1 MKTPF
6 NLSLRSGP
14 IGGLQLWFTWHLY
27 FLLIFFKY
35 NYCLSFLDQTHMQK
49 GASEEVKG
57 GARHPR
63 PRGPTS
69 AKKTPPRLQ
78 AVMTPSVYTGV
89 LVPCNIC
96 KSAIRTSILTFL
108 SSSPL
113 VYYNTILLLRDP
125 DPVCVHKMLTH
136 KTLFFFVFKKPSG
149 MRKNWVMALN
159 FPDIFIAIFKTF

>member
-1 MKTPF
+1 MAYSYDLHGTCISF
-6 NLSLRSGP
+6 WFFSSIITVFLSWTRLTCR
-14 IGGLQLWFTWHLY
+14 
-27 FLLIFFKY
+27 
-35 NYCLSFLDQTHMQK
+35 K
-49 GASEEVKG
+49 GRQRVKG

-136 KTLFFFVFKKPSG
+136 KTLFFLCSRNLAGWEKIGWWLWISLTFLLPFLKHFKHVF
-149 MRKNWVMALN
+149 
-159 FPDIFIAIFKTF
+159 T